1 MKNVFF
7 IILLLATVVSCKTS
21 EANYRAAYE
30 RTVAS
35 REEDDKELNTIY
47 GGASRQPSQSYM
59 MNGTDTVNIFVK
71 RVSPLVGEGDEK
83 PEMKQ
88 LMLVVGQ
95 FKQKFNAQSLRD
107 RVAANGYPGAFVV
120 QTGEP
125 YYYIVAETYDN
136 IAQAA
141 EALDKVRKKAPVV
154 MKDPVPFILRDP
166 RK

>member
-1 MKNVFF
+1 MKKLFF
-7 IILLLATVVSCKTS
+7 ILLLVGAFASCKTS

-30 RTVAS
+30 RTIAS
-35 REEDDKELNTIY
+35 REDAEKEENTIY
-47 GGASRQPSQSYM
+47 GGARRQPSQSYM
-59 MNGTDTVNIFVK
+59 MNGADTVCINVK
-71 RVSPLVGEGDEK
+71 RVSPLVEDGKVK

-107 RVAANGYPGAFVV
+107 RVVQNGYPGAFVV

-125 YYYIVAETYDN
+125 YYYVVADSYDN
-136 IAQAA
+136 ISQAA
-141 EALDKVRKKAPVV
+141 AALEEIRKKAPIV

-166 RK
+166 RN